1 MITYGLTA
9 WQDELSS
16 TGVLI
21 WDGLMLL
28 VLVSDIAVQF
38 RVGYLFRGVVVLERA
53 RVVSRYLHSF
63 FLVDCLIVSLL
74 LVNYITKAYWLN
86 YPKLVMLIK
95 FARIFQIDQ
104 FYLRRLGVQQTA
116 RILYVIGK
124 QILTIYILS
133 HSIGLI
139 FYLIDFALLQDPI
152 CSGSNSSR

>member
-1 MITYGLTA
+1 MF
-9 WQDELSS
+9 
-16 TGVLI
+16 
-21 WDGLMLL
+21 L
-28 VLVSDIAVQF
+28 VLVGDMVVQF
-38 RVGYLFRGVVVLERA
+38 RVGYLFRGVVVLDRA

-63 FLVDCLIVSLL
+63 FLVDCLLVILL
-74 LVNYITKAYWLN
+74 LVNYLSKVYWLN
-86 YPKLVMLIK
+86 YPKLALLIK
-95 FARIFQIDQ
+95 FARIFQVDQ
-104 FYLRRLGVQQTA
+104 LYLRRLGVQQTA